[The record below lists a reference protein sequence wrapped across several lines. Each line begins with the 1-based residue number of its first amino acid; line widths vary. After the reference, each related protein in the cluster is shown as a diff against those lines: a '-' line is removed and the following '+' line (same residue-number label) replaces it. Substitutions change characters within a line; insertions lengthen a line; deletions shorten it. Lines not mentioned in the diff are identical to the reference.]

1 MSLSAVS
8 QSTPEGRVLIWHE
21 FLASRCENSPL
32 ILFVVLFG
40 LAPFIVAREYAI
52 PAGAWM
58 LWRLTGWLL
67 DSPAV
72 QAFLW
77 PEWAGSAAQV
87 AS

>member
-8 QSTPEGRVLIWHE
+8 QSTPEGRVLVWHE
-21 FLASRCENSPL
+21 FLASLRENSPL
-32 ILFVVLFG
+32 ILLVALFG
-40 LAPFIVAREYAI
+40 LTPFIVAREYAI

-58 LWRLTGWLL
+58 LSRLMCWLL

-77 PEWAGSAAQV
+77 PERAGSAARAV
-87 AS
+87 S